1 MTLVKMMDK
10 GTAHF
15 DNALQRG
22 RRAACSSCRLHQC
35 SISQGQGGCCHR
47 NIFLEILAKTLDKH

>member
-1 MTLVKMMDK
+1 MARKANINWTVKQLVKMMDK

-47 NIFLEILAKTLDKH
+47 NIF